1 MNIANKI
8 TSLRIVLALV
18 CMWLVVKNTLFFL
31 SAGFLVFI
39 LASLTDLFDG
49 ILARSRGIV
58 SDLGKILDPIADK
71 VLILGVFLAFVEIR
85 AVHSWMVILIMFRE
99 FLITGIRI
107 FALRKGRVLAA
118 QRFGKHKT
126 FSQMLGIIIIFS
138 VLITNKIPSAS
149 GKYFLPAEVSN
160 NIVFWLMLWIVFIT
174 LLSGGVYLW
183 KNRKII
189 KSL

>member
-126 FSQMLGIIIIFS
+126 FSQMLGIIIIFG

>member
-1 MNIANKI
+1 MNIANKL
-8 TSLRIVLALV
+8 TFLRIILALI
-18 CMWLVVKNTLFFL
+18 CMGLVVKNTLFFL
-31 SAGFLVFI
+31 IAGFLVFI

-49 ILARSRGIV
+49 ILARSQGIV

-126 FSQMLGIIIIFS
+126 FSQMLGIIIIFI

-149 GKYFLPAEVSN
+149 GRYFLPAKISD
-160 NIVFWLMLWIVFIT
+160 NIIFWLMLWIVFIT

>member
-1 MNIANKI
+1 
-8 TSLRIVLALV
+8 
-18 CMWLVVKNTLFFL
+18 
-31 SAGFLVFI
+31 
-39 LASLTDLFDG
+39 
-49 ILARSRGIV
+49 
-58 SDLGKILDPIADK
+58 
-71 VLILGVFLAFVEIR
+71 
-85 AVHSWMVILIMFRE
+85 MVILIMFRE

-126 FSQMLGIIIIFS
+126 FSQMLGIIIIFI

-149 GKYFLPAEVSN
+149 GRYFLPAKISD
-160 NIVFWLMLWIVFIT
+160 NIIFWLMLWIVFIT

>member
-1 MNIANKI
+1 MNIANKL
-8 TSLRIVLALV
+8 TSLRIILALV
-18 CMWLVVKNTLFFL
+18 CMGLVVKNTLFFL
-31 SAGFLVFI
+31 IAGFLVFI

-49 ILARSRGIV
+49 ILARSQGIV

-71 VLILGVFLAFVEIR
+71 VLILGVFLAFVEIK

-126 FSQMLGIIIIFS
+126 FSQMLGIIIIFI
-138 VLITNKIPSAS
+138 VLITNKIPSAN
-149 GKYFLPAEVSN
+149 GRYFLPAKISN
-160 NIVFWLMLWIVFIT
+160 NVIFWLMLWIVFIT